1 MRAAP
6 QRGLRTQ
13 FRAAAACILVAA
25 LGAAC
30 SGAQPAGGSPQNA
43 LSVYR
48 IGGDEAFPPFEY
60 VAESGAYQGFNV
72 DLMNAIGIEL
82 GIQIE
87 LIPMPWSHIR
97 QALQDGDIC
106 AIQGMKRT
114 PARESEF
121 LFSDGYLESAM
132 AIFVRT
138 TEYGITGLD
147 DLVDRTVSVQRAD
160 AGHEKLAALGG
171 TELLT
176 MPSQEAAL
184 VSVVAGS
191 ADAYVGNRLAGIHMA
206 QKRGLAEYVKITGD
220 AIDPAP
226 YSMAFRTVD
235 HELAALFNEGIAMVK
250 SSGTYDKIHA
260 KWFGR
265 PIDEGFLGL
274 HRARIRL
281 LLTASAF
288 VLAGAMLIV
297 AWNVSL
303 RRLVAA
309 KTTEIA
315 QINALNHQILESSC
329 DGIAAVDSELNFIW
343 ANGPAMRLMGWK
355 HGSVVGVNLSDTLLA
370 PLVYR
375 TPLRRIASEKADAI
389 RCDVELNM
397 GDEPRIYSV
406 SLMPLMPQAS
416 SAQSGVLLSFS
427 DVTALRRSEQTAST
441 GLLMSALA
449 RSISGVAAA
458 IRNPLLSIREYLGQL
473 PDRYDQPK
481 FIDEICRFVPLQI
494 DSVNAAIG
502 DLAFFAKPAPPEPE
516 AFDLAACVGEALVL
530 VRHEAD
536 SRGIIIHSDL
546 ADAKAFADKAQVTD
560 AVYRVVS
567 NAIACSRHRSEVE
580 VHLRIA
586 NEAFAEIEVCGYV
599 PDLGTQWAR
608 IEQAEQSRADAA
620 AELFFSAGPGGSAL
634 SMAVAYR
641 ILQLNGGLLAADA
654 TREGACVKMTIPC
667 LRLG

>member
-1 MRAAP
+1 M
-6 QRGLRTQ
+6 QL
-13 FRAAAACILVAA
+13 RAAAACVLAVA
-25 LGAAC
+25 LGATC
-30 SGAQPAGGSPQNA
+30 SGAPSTVGSPQNA
-43 LSVYR
+43 FGVYK

-97 QALQDGDIC
+97 EALEAGEIC

-114 PARESEF
+114 PARESQF
-121 LFSDGYLESAM
+121 VFSDGYLESAM

-147 DLVDRTVSVQRAD
+147 DLVGRIVSVQRAD

-171 TELLT
+171 IELLT

-184 VSVVAGS
+184 VSVVAGG

-220 AIDPAP
+220 SIDPAP
-226 YSMAFRTVD
+226 YAMAFRKTD
-235 HELAALFNEGIAMVK
+235 SELASLFNEGIAKVR

-265 PIDEGFLGL
+265 PIDEGVLGL
-274 HRARIRL
+274 DRARIRL
-281 LLTASAF
+281 LLTASALI
-288 VLAGAMLIV
+288 LAGAVLII
-297 AWNVSL
+297 AWNFSL

-315 QINALNHQILESSC
+315 QVNALNHQILESSC
-329 DGIAAVDSELNFIW
+329 DGIAAVDSELSFIW
-343 ANGPAMRLMGWK
+343 ANGTAMRLMDWK
-355 HGSVVGVNLSDTLLA
+355 QGSVVGVNLSDTLLA

-375 TPLRRIASEKADAI
+375 TPLRRIASEEADAI
-389 RCDVELNM
+389 RCDVELNI

-416 SAQSGVLLSFS
+416 SVQSGVLLSFS
-427 DVTALRRSEQTAST
+427 DVTALRHSEQAAST

-449 RSISGVAAA
+449 RSVSGVASA

-473 PDRYDQPK
+473 PDRCDQPE
-481 FIDEICRFVPLQI
+481 FIDEVCRFVPSQV
-494 DSVNAAIG
+494 DRVNAAIG
-502 DLAFFAKPAPPEPE
+502 DLAFFAKPRSPEPE
-516 AFDLAACVGEALVL
+516 AFDLAACVGEVL
-530 VRHEAD
+530 ARAGDEAD
-536 SRGIIIHSDL
+536 SRGIIIRADL
-546 ADAKAFADKAQVTD
+546 ADVKAFADKAQVTD
-560 AVYRVVS
+560 AVYRVIS

-586 NEAFAEIEVCGYV
+586 NEAFAEIEVCGYI
-599 PDLGTQWAR
+599 PDLGTQWER
-608 IEQAEQSRADAA
+608 IERGEQSRMDAA
-620 AELFFSAGPGGSAL
+620 AELFFSARPGDSAL

-641 ILQLNGGLLAADA
+641 ILKLNGGLLAADA
-654 TREGACVKMTIPC
+654 THEGACVKMTIPR

>member
-1 MRAAP
+1 MLVA
-6 QRGLRTQ
+6 GL
-13 FRAAAACILVAA
+13 AACF
-25 LGAAC
+25 
-30 SGAQPAGGSPQNA
+30 GAQSAGGSPQNVF
-43 LSVYR
+43 SIYR

-87 LIPMPWSHIR
+87 LIPIAWSHIR
-97 QALQDGDIC
+97 QALEDGDIC

-114 PARESEF
+114 PARESQF
-121 LFSDGYLESAM
+121 LFSDGYLESSM

-138 TEYGITGLD
+138 TEYGIAGLD
-147 DLVDRTVSVQRAD
+147 DLDGRTVSVQRAD

-171 TELLT
+171 VELLT

-191 ADAYVGNRLAGIHMA
+191 ADAYVGNRLAGIHIA

-226 YSMAFRTVD
+226 YAMAFRTTD
-235 HELAALFNEGIAMVK
+235 QQLAALFNEGIAKVK

-265 PIDEGFLGL
+265 PIDAGLSGL

-281 LLTASAF
+281 LLTVSAF
-288 VLAGAMLIV
+288 ILAAAVLIV
-297 AWNVSL
+297 AWNLSL
-303 RRLVAA
+303 RGLVAA

-315 QINALNHQILESSC
+315 QINAVNHQILESSC

-343 ANGPAMRLMGWK
+343 ANGTAMRLMGWK

-375 TPLRRIASEKADAI
+375 TPLRRIASEEANAI
-389 RCDVELNM
+389 RCDVELNI
-397 GDEPRIYSV
+397 GDESRIYSV

-427 DVTALRRSEQTAST
+427 DVTALRHSEQAAST

-449 RSISGVAAA
+449 RSVSGVAAA

-473 PDRYDQPK
+473 PDRYDQPE
-481 FIDEICRFVPLQI
+481 FIDEICRFVPSQV

-502 DLAFFAKPAPPEPE
+502 DLAFFAKPEPPKPE
-516 AFDLAACVGEALVL
+516 AFDLAACVGEALA
-530 VRHEAD
+530 RAGDEAD
-536 SRGIIIHSDL
+536 SRGIIIRSDL
-546 ADAKAFADKAQVTD
+546 ADAHAFADKAQVTD
-560 AVYRVVS
+560 AVYRVVA

-580 VHLRIA
+580 VHLRKA

-599 PDLGTQWAR
+599 PDLGAQWAR
-608 IEQAEQSRADAA
+608 IERAEQSRMDAA
-620 AELFFSAGPGGSAL
+620 AELFFSARPGDSAL

-641 ILQLNGGLLAADA
+641 ILQLNGGSLVADA
-654 TREGACVKMTIPC
+654 TRDGACVKMTIPR
-667 LRLG
+667 LRSG

>member
-1 MRAAP
+1 MLAAV
-6 QRGLRTQ
+6 L
-13 FRAAAACILVAA
+13 
-25 LGAAC
+25 AAC
-30 SGAQPAGGSPQNA
+30 SAAQSAGSSSQNVFT
-43 LSVYR
+43 VYR

-97 QALQDGDIC
+97 QALEDGDIC

-114 PARESEF
+114 PARESQF

-138 TEYGITGLD
+138 TEYGIAGLD
-147 DLVDRTVSVQRAD
+147 DLVGRTVSVQRAD

-171 TELLT
+171 IELLT

-226 YSMAFRTVD
+226 YAMAFRKTD
-235 HELAALFNEGIAMVK
+235 QELAALFNEGIAKVK

-265 PIDEGFLGL
+265 PIDEGVLGL
-274 HRARIRL
+274 SRARIRL
-281 LLTASAF
+281 LLTVSAF
-288 VLAGAMLIV
+288 ILAGAVLIV
-297 AWNVSL
+297 AWNLSL

-315 QINALNHQILESSC
+315 QVNALNHQILESSC

-343 ANGPAMRLMGWK
+343 ANGTAMRLMGWK
-355 HGSVVGVNLSDTLLA
+355 HGSAVGVNLSDTPLA
-370 PLVYR
+370 PLAYR
-375 TPLRRIASEKADAI
+375 TPLRRIASEEADAI
-389 RCDVELNM
+389 RCDVELNI
-397 GDEPRIYSV
+397 GEEPRIFSV
-406 SLMPLMPQAS
+406 SLMPLMRQAS

-427 DVTALRRSEQTAST
+427 DVTALRHSEQAAST

-449 RSISGVAAA
+449 RSVSGVATA

-473 PDRYDQPK
+473 PDRCDQPE
-481 FIDEICRFVPLQI
+481 FIDEICRFVPSQV
-494 DSVNAAIG
+494 DKVNATIG
-502 DLAFFAKPAPPEPE
+502 DLAFFAKPEPPEPE
-516 AFDLAACVGEALVL
+516 TFDLAACVDEALAL
-530 VRHEAD
+530 AGHEAA
-536 SRGIIIHSDL
+536 SKGIIIRSHL
-546 ADAKAFADKAQVTD
+546 ADTKVFADKAQIAD
-560 AVYRVVS
+560 AVYRVLS

-599 PDLGTQWAR
+599 PDLGAQWAR
-608 IEQAEQSRADAA
+608 IERAEQSRMDAV
-620 AELFFSAGPGGSAL
+620 AELFFSARPGDSAL
-634 SMAVAYR
+634 SMAVAYK
-641 ILQLNGGLLAADA
+641 ILKLNGGLLVADA
-654 TREGACVKMTIPC
+654 TREGACVKMTIPR

>member
-1 MRAAP
+1 MRATL
-6 QRGLRTQ
+6 QKRLRMQ
-13 FRAAAACILVAA
+13 LRAAAACVLAVA
-25 LGAAC
+25 LGATC
-30 SGAQPAGGSPQNA
+30 SGAPSTVGSPQNA
-43 LSVYR
+43 FGVYK

-97 QALQDGDIC
+97 EALEAGEIC

-114 PARESEF
+114 PARESQF
-121 LFSDGYLESAM
+121 VFSDGYLESAM

-147 DLVDRTVSVQRAD
+147 DLVGRIVSVQRAD

-171 TELLT
+171 IELLT

-184 VSVVAGS
+184 VSVVAGG

-220 AIDPAP
+220 SIDPAP
-226 YSMAFRTVD
+226 YAMAFRKTD
-235 HELAALFNEGIAMVK
+235 SELASLFNEGIAKVR

-265 PIDEGFLGL
+265 PIDEGVLGL
-274 HRARIRL
+274 DRARIRL
-281 LLTASAF
+281 LLTASALI
-288 VLAGAMLIV
+288 LAGAVLII
-297 AWNVSL
+297 AWNFSL

-315 QINALNHQILESSC
+315 QVNALNHQILESSC
-329 DGIAAVDSELNFIW
+329 DGIAAVDSELSFIW
-343 ANGPAMRLMGWK
+343 ANGTAMRLMDWK
-355 HGSVVGVNLSDTLLA
+355 QGSVVGVNLSDTLLA

-375 TPLRRIASEKADAI
+375 TPLRRIASEEADAI
-389 RCDVELNM
+389 RCDVELNI

-416 SAQSGVLLSFS
+416 SVQSGVLLSFS
-427 DVTALRRSEQTAST
+427 DVTALRHSEQAAST

-449 RSISGVAAA
+449 RSVSGVASA

-473 PDRYDQPK
+473 PDRCDQPE
-481 FIDEICRFVPLQI
+481 FIDEVCRFVPSQV
-494 DSVNAAIG
+494 DRVNAAIG
-502 DLAFFAKPAPPEPE
+502 DLAFFAKPRSPEPE
-516 AFDLAACVGEALVL
+516 AFDLAACVGEVL
-530 VRHEAD
+530 ARAGDEAD
-536 SRGIIIHSDL
+536 SRGIIIRADL
-546 ADAKAFADKAQVTD
+546 ADVKAFADKAQVTD
-560 AVYRVVS
+560 AVYRVIS
-567 NAIACSRHRSEVE
+567 NAIACSRHGSEVQ
-580 VHLRIA
+580 VHVWIA
-586 NEAFAEIEVCGYV
+586 SEAFAAVEVCGYV
-599 PDLGTQWAR
+599 PDLGAR
-608 IEQAEQSRADAA
+608 YEGIQSAEQSRVDAA
-620 AELFFSAGPGGSAL
+620 AELFFSAGPGDSAL
-634 SMAVAYR
+634 GMAVAYR

-654 TREGACVKMTIPC
+654 TREGACVKMTIP
-667 LRLG
+667 RLSQG

>member
-6 QRGLRTQ
+6 QRGLRMQ
-13 FRAAAACILVAA
+13 FRVAAACILAAA

-97 QALQDGDIC
+97 QALEDGEIC

-114 PARESEF
+114 PAREAQF

-138 TEYGITGLD
+138 TEYGIAGLD
-147 DLVDRTVSVQRAD
+147 DLVGRTVSVQRAD

-191 ADAYVGNRLAGIHMA
+191 ADAYVGNRLAGIHLA

-220 AIDPAP
+220 AIDPTP
-226 YSMAFRTVD
+226 YAMAFGKTD
-235 HELAALFNEGIAMVK
+235 QELAALFNEGIAKVR

-265 PIDEGFLGL
+265 PIDEGVLGL
-274 HRARIRL
+274 NRARIRW

-288 VLAGAMLIV
+288 ILAGAMLIV

-315 QINALNHQILESSC
+315 QVNALNHQILESSC

-355 HGSVVGVNLSDTLLA
+355 HGSVVGVNLSDTPLA

-375 TPLRRIASEKADAI
+375 TPLRRIASEEADAI

-473 PDRYDQPK
+473 PDRYDQPE

-516 AFDLAACVGEALVL
+516 AFDLAACVGEALAR
-530 VRHEAD
+530 VRNEAD

-546 ADAKAFADKAQVTD
+546 ADAKAFADKDQVSD
-560 AVYRVVS
+560 AVHRVVS
-567 NAIACSRHRSEVE
+567 NVIACSRHRSEVE
-580 VHLRIA
+580 VHLRII
-586 NEAFAEIEVCGYV
+586 NEACAEIEVCGYV

-608 IEQAEQSRADAA
+608 IEQAEQSRVDAA
-620 AELFFSAGPGGSAL
+620 AELFFSAGPGSSAL

-641 ILQLNGGLLAADA
+641 ILQLNGGLLTADA